1 MGLGESIKRDHDAY
15 RRFFAKM
22 AKTTDKDG
30 AARAAA
36 LKDIMAQIYAHHKAE
51 ELTVFPAMMKIPQL
65 RGLAFELEVEHGDM
79 KRLFEALKDDK
90 VDVEV
95 WKYKLSSIYD
105 IMHAHWLKEEE
116 QLTPFGLD
124 FFSEADWRGFGER
137 FDQIMREELDGKV
150 NDISIKQ

>member
-22 AKTTDKDG
+22 AKTTEKDG
-30 AARAAA
+30 SSRAAA
-36 LKDIMAQIYAHHKAE
+36 LKDIMTQIYAHHKAE
-51 ELTVFPAMMKIPQL
+51 ELTIFPAMMKISQL
-65 RGLAFELEVEHGDM
+65 RGLAFELEVEHNDM
-79 KRLFEALKDDK
+79 KLLFEAIKDDNAAT
-90 VDVEV
+90 EV

-124 FFSEADWRGFGER
+124 FFSEADWTGFGEH
-137 FDQIMREELDGKV
+137 FDAVMAKELNEQKV
-150 NDISIKQ
+150 NNKP

>member
-1 MGLGESIKRDHDAY
+1 MGLSESIKHDHDAY

-22 AKTTDKDG
+22 AKTTEKDG

-51 ELTVFPAMMKIPQL
+51 ELTIFPAMMRIPQL
-65 RGLAFELEVEHGDM
+65 RGLAFELEVEHNDM

-90 VDVEV
+90 TGTEV

-124 FFSEADWRGFGER
+124 FFSEAEWTGFGER
-137 FDQIMREELDGKV
+137 FDEVMDKELNAQKV
-150 NDISIKQ
+150 NNKP

>member
-1 MGLGESIKRDHDAY
+1 
-15 RRFFAKM
+15 M
-22 AKTTDKDG
+22 AKTTEKDG

-65 RGLAFELEVEHGDM
+65 RGLTFELLVEHEDM
-79 KRLFEALKDDK
+79 KRLFDALKDDK
-90 VDVEV
+90 ADVEV

-124 FFSEADWRGFGER
+124 YFSEVDWTGFGVS
-137 FDQIMREELDGKV
+137 FDECMTKELKEEQADNKP
-150 NDISIKQ
+150 